1 MGLIQRSIEAA
12 GIPTVSLSILRD
24 ISEKVRPPRALFL
37 RWPFGHPLG
46 EPDYVAQQFTI
57 LHDAFAFLYSAS
69 PGEIRDLPYPWRRYT
84 YSMPPEWN
92 LKSAHLML

>member
-24 ISEKVRPPRALFL
+24 ITEKVRPPRALCL

-46 EPDYVAQQFTI
+46 EPGNRSQQFTV
-57 LHDAFAFLYSAS
+57 LHDAFEFLYAAS

-84 YSMPPEWN
+84 YSMPMAWQP
-92 LKSAHLML
+92 KTTRSGR